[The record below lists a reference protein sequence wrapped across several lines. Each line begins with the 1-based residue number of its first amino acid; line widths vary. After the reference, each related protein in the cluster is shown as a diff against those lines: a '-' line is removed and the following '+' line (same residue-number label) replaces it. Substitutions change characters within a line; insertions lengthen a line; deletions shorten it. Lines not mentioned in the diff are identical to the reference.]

1 MSVSGLTARA
11 LQKLQQTTHK
21 TLNRS
26 LDRHVKLAVTGF
38 SGSGKTAFI
47 TALVKHL
54 TTQATAQNLPFFEVV
69 REQRLVACK
78 QVPQSALDI
87 PSFEYQNAVQH
98 LLADPPSWPPS
109 TQRINTLTLALK
121 FRSAQGVRQHLSDT
135 HTVYLELIDYPGEWL
150 MDLPML
156 NQDFASW
163 SEQQL
168 KRLAQSD
175 YAHISAPFL
184 QQLAQFNAAATVDE
198 SELAALANGYADV
211 LKQLKAQTR
220 LARLQPGRML
230 IPGELEGAPILQFF
244 PVSGLDAVPEQS
256 QYHHLEQRF
265 EAYKKQVITPFYR
278 EHFCRFDRQLVLV
291 DLLSA
296 LNDGHT
302 TLTET
307 QSALS
312 DTLAMFRHGKSGFLS
327 RLFRPSI
334 DKVLFAANK
343 CDSVALAD
351 QDKLTRLLH
360 ALLLPSEN
368 ELKFSGVEIDTMAIS
383 SVKSTQ
389 PKQLTEQG
397 KTLSC
402 IYGKPVG
409 ESNYISYL
417 PPIPPEHLPS
427 AQQWPAQG
435 YEFLSFEPYPAY
447 QGQIEHIRLDHV
459 LQFLLGDKLL

>member
-21 TLNRS
+21 TLTRS

-69 REQRLVACK
+69 REQRLIACK

-87 PSFEYQNAVQH
+87 PRFEYQHAVQH

-121 FRSAQGVRQHLSDT
+121 FRSAQGVRQHLSET

-168 KRLAQSD
+168 NRLKKTD
-175 YAHISAPFL
+175 YAQVSAPFL
-184 QQLAQFNAAATVDE
+184 QQLEQFDACAAVNE
-198 SELAALANGYADV
+198 SELTTMAGLYAGV
-211 LKQLKAQTR
+211 LKQLKAHTQ
-220 LARLQPGRML
+220 LAQLQPGRML
-230 IPGELEGAPILQFF
+230 IPGELDGAPILQFF
-244 PVSGLDAVPEQS
+244 PLPAPQNASEQS

-307 QSALS
+307 QAALS
-312 DTLAMFRHGKSGFLS
+312 DTLAMFRHGKSGLLG

-360 ALLLPSEN
+360 ALLIPSEN
-368 ELKFSGVEIDTMAIS
+368 ELKFSGVDIDTMAIS

-397 KTLSC
+397 KPLSC

-417 PPIPPEHLPS
+417 PPIPPEHLPTE
-427 AQQWPAQG
+427 QQWPKQG